1 MSWDQRTS
9 PALCGA
15 ERGLEM
21 CLGLSRLHPSEE
33 PGVDL
38 VLQLDHPFCSPGP
51 LVAPIINS
59 RLGEGGLRNS
69 DKSTSCLLSHLG
81 QAARSWGP
89 TLCPLPSLLLG
100 CPWRPPWGRPGLG
113 QDELHVRSITGS
125 SAVSVPPCWLQ
136 RRSGK

>member
-1 MSWDQRTS
+1 
-9 PALCGA
+9 
-15 ERGLEM
+15 M

-100 CPWRPPWGRPGLG
+100 HEVRQGAQGASRVAPGKSG
-113 QDELHVRSITGS
+113 VYACDEEEPINALES
-125 SAVSVPPCWLQ
+125 W
-136 RRSGK
+136 